1 MTALFPRAGDDQI
14 SPGAFKF
21 LWGSL
26 FGNVAK
32 TLAFLTQDEAQ
43 TTRANIIGE
52 GFSLRGLRPRLLLPE
67 SEPVNTPLLRGDPC
81 QLGAYLI
88 ATFNGVRVAIFFKC
102 RDGVANQSYIYI
114 N

>member
-1 MTALFPRAGDDQI
+1 MTALFPRAGGDQI

-52 GFSLRGLRPRLLLPE
+52 GFSCEVCDR
-67 SEPVNTPLLRGDPC
+67 D
-81 QLGAYLI
+81 Y
-88 ATFNGVRVAIFFKC
+88 FFQK
-102 RDGVANQSYIYI
+102 VSQ
-114 N
+114 